1 MAFRGRGRGRGGGRG
16 FGSSFDTRIGKHVPC
31 EDFPEDVT
39 LPGLPT
45 VDPLPDEVKALIAS
59 KLKLEFFWKNS
70 CYNLQAVA
78 SKSKN
83 QDADIERY
91 SDRFKIKPQGKR
103 EALASYLKLTI
114 SNFPSE
120 LIQGSKLQQRD
131 KKKLR
136 WDRDPDEKKFD
147 MFAKLEENFKG
158 KDGKIDEK
166 KGENEEE
173 EVEEEEAE
181 EESSDDDDYNQNVD
195 FDDDDDDL
203 NMGEEEHE
211 DTYD

>member
-16 FGSSFDTRIGKHVPC
+16 FGSSFDIRIGKHVPY
-31 EDFPEDVT
+31 EDFPENVT
-39 LPGLPT
+39 LPSLPT
-45 VDPLPDEVKALIAS
+45 IDPLPDEVKALIAS
-59 KLKLEFFWKNS
+59 KLRLEHFWKTS

-83 QDADIERY
+83 QDADIQRY

-103 EALASYLKLTI
+103 EALASYLVLTP

-136 WDRDPDEKKFD
+136 WDRDPDEKMFD
-147 MFAKLEENFKG
+147 MFEKLEQNYKG
-158 KDGKIDEK
+158 QDGKVDEK
-166 KGENEEE
+166 KGENDEEDEEE
-173 EVEEEEAE
+173 EVEE

-195 FDDDDDDL
+195 FDDDEDDL
-203 NMGEEEHE
+203 NMEEEGHE
-211 DTYD
+211 DVYD